1 MHAVLVRLPGNS
13 ESQSVSTAGP
23 PSELEYRGLG
33 EGAAPGYSGAS
44 GSRTLRTVLALVF
57 AVVFG
62 AGTAR
67 AQQTLFNV
75 PSADVLDKGKT
86 YVEVD
91 DLYGGDPDVQVITI
105 RGVQGLGGRVEAGVN
120 LGGFVQPG
128 RSTPTIVPN
137 VKWQPYRTDTFFVT
151 TGALGLFYLRGS
163 KDGDPAA
170 LVYSHVA
177 WRAPTKTRLT
187 AGAWAASDG
196 YAGPGAE
203 RGGLFGFEQPLGR
216 TLTVAADWFTGKNG
230 LGYFTPGVFVAAG
243 AVTIYA
249 GYSIK
254 NGDSKGNGLLAEL
267 GVTF

>member
-1 MHAVLVRLPGNS
+1 MVLAAVFGV
-13 ESQSVSTAGP
+13 
-23 PSELEYRGLG
+23 
-33 EGAAPGYSGAS
+33 GAAQ
-44 GSRTLRTVLALVF
+44 
-57 AVVFG
+57 
-62 AGTAR
+62 

-75 PSADVLDKGKT
+75 PSADVLEKGKT
-86 YVEVD
+86 YLEVD
-91 DLYGGDPDVQVITI
+91 DLYGGDPDVQVITF

-120 LGGFVQPG
+120 VGGFVQPG

-151 TGALGLFYLRGS
+151 TGALGLFYLRRS
-163 KDGDPAA
+163 KDCDPAA
-170 LVYSHVA
+170 LAYSHVT
-177 WRAPTKTRLT
+177 WRASTKTRLT

-216 TLTVAADWFTGKNG
+216 TITVAADWFTGKNG

-254 NGDSKGNGLLAEL
+254 NGAATGNGLLAEL
-267 GVTF
+267 GLTF